1 MLYLLCLAVVSSTP
15 APTLEQTLV
24 LGRERDAP
32 WKEFT
37 RRGGELR
44 GVGLTSGLRG
54 SRDIV
59 LSDDEHAPG
68 SGTDLL
74 IHFNDSPFRDQ
85 SGLYRV
91 EQGDVLLSNRE
102 AVMGRGAAAFT
113 PQTGPIT
120 VHPRAGS
127 LFSAGWRD
135 FTLEFWLYPVNLIDG
150 EEILAWSSSVTRGD
164 AVVPQHIRCR
174 IEDRRLEWDFVG
186 FFGPGGTPAAGGADR
201 TATRF
206 ILSGL
211 TRLLPRR
218 WHHHL
223 VRFDSSTGRLEYLL
237 DGSPEAILHATESEE
252 EGATVLLPFTTGQ
265 GRLLIGPRY
274 SGLMD
279 ELRLSSMWVA
289 EPSLK
294 RFELEAG
301 TATSG
306 IIDLELS
313 GSRLVRIDSEFS
325 TPAGTEV
332 YFYYSIDEELA
343 RYSTVGPPEWVRFR
357 PNRPLP
363 EPARGRYLRLR
374 IELLPDGTGMH
385 TPTVSDLVVRY
396 EPDLPP
402 MPPQDLEAFPGD
414 RSVTLRWRRVTSRD
428 VSGYRIYYGPEPGVY
443 RGDDAAEGPSPVT
456 VPGEGA
462 NEATLTGLE
471 NGRLYYFA
479 VVTYDGSDPSHES
492 VFSREVFARPSTMLP

>member
-1 MLYLLCLAVVSSTP
+1 LLYFLCLAVVSSTP

-164 AVVPQHIRCR
+164 AGRLSGGDPARHGV
-174 IEDRRLEWDFVG
+174 RR
-186 FFGPGGTPAAGGADR
+186 GGRHRPAAV
-201 TATRF
+201 
-206 ILSGL
+206 
-211 TRLLPRR
+211 
-218 WHHHL
+218 HH
-223 VRFDSSTGRLEYLL
+223 
-237 DGSPEAILHATESEE
+237 GS
-252 EGATVLLPFTTGQ
+252 
-265 GRLLIGPRY
+265 
-274 SGLMD
+274 
-279 ELRLSSMWVA
+279 
-289 EPSLK
+289 
-294 RFELEAG
+294 G
-301 TATSG
+301 TASDRAPVLG
-306 IIDLELS
+306 AH
-313 GSRLVRIDSEFS
+313 GRAAALVH
-325 TPAGTEV
+325 
-332 YFYYSIDEELA
+332 
-343 RYSTVGPPEWVRFR
+343 VG
-357 PNRPLP
+357 
-363 EPARGRYLRLR
+363 GR
-374 IELLPDGTGMH
+374 
-385 TPTVSDLVVRY
+385 
-396 EPDLPP
+396 
-402 MPPQDLEAFPGD
+402 AF
-414 RSVTLRWRRVTSRD
+414 
-428 VSGYRIYYGPEPGVY
+428 
-443 RGDDAAEGPSPVT
+443 A
-456 VPGEGA
+456 
-462 NEATLTGLE
+462 
-471 NGRLYYFA
+471 
-479 VVTYDGSDPSHES
+479 
-492 VFSREVFARPSTMLP
+492 